1 MCIMKTEMKGGEKMK
16 KTLKISVILAII
28 AMLMLTLTGC
38 GNDSKKKSEN
48 NNLVATKSGEDS
60 FFGKYEETVEISFKD
75 DKADKIVMT
84 RDLEDEEKAESI
96 SSVFEYLD
104 ESEMEGMKVE
114 RDGKKIIIT
123 LEPKTFAEQESLND
137 EDLSRDSLKKELE
150 EDGYTIK

>member
-1 MCIMKTEMKGGEKMK
+1 MK
-16 KTLKISVILAII
+16 KAIKISAILAII
-28 AMLMLTLTGC
+28 VMLMLALTGC
-38 GNDSKKKSEN
+38 GKDESKNKSSNND
-48 NNLVATKSGEDS
+48 NLVATKSGEDS

-75 DKADKIVMT
+75 NKADKIVMT
-84 RDLEDEEKAESI
+84 RELE
-96 SSVFEYLD
+96 EYLD

-150 EDGYTIK
+150 EDGYEIK

>member
-1 MCIMKTEMKGGEKMK
+1 MK
-16 KTLKISVILAII
+16 KAIKISAILAII
-28 AMLMLTLTGC
+28 AMLMLALTGC
-38 GNDSKKKSEN
+38 GKDESKNKSSNND
-48 NNLVATKSGEDS
+48 NLVATKSGEDS

-75 DKADKIVMT
+75 NKADKIVMT
-84 RDLEDEEKAESI
+84 RELEDEEKAESI

-137 EDLSRDSLKKELE
+137 EDLSRDSLKK
-150 EDGYTIK
+150 DKK

>member
-1 MCIMKTEMKGGEKMK
+1 MK
-16 KTLKISVILAII
+16 KAIKISAILVII
-28 AMLMLTLTGC
+28 AMLMLALTGC
-38 GNDSKKKSEN
+38 GKDESKNKSSNND
-48 NNLVATKSGEDS
+48 NLVATKSGEDS

-75 DKADKIVMT
+75 NKADKIVMT
-84 RDLEDEEKAESI
+84 RELEDEEKAESI

-150 EDGYTIK
+150 EDGYEIK

>member
-1 MCIMKTEMKGGEKMK
+1 MK
-16 KTLKISVILAII
+16 KAIKISAILAII
-28 AMLMLTLTGC
+28 AMLMLALTGC
-38 GNDSKKKSEN
+38 GKDESKNKSSNND
-48 NNLVATKSGEDS
+48 NLVATKSGEDS

-75 DKADKIVMT
+75 NKADKIVMT
-84 RDLEDEEKAESI
+84 RELEDEEKAESI

-150 EDGYTIK
+150 EDGYEIK

>member
-1 MCIMKTEMKGGEKMK
+1 MK
-16 KTLKISVILAII
+16 KAIKISAILAII
-28 AMLMLTLTGC
+28 AMLMLALTGC
-38 GNDSKKKSEN
+38 GKDESKNKSSNND
-48 NNLVATKSGEDS
+48 NLVATKNGEDS

-75 DKADKIVMT
+75 NKADKIVMT
-84 RDLEDEEKAESI
+84 RELEDEEKAESI

-150 EDGYTIK
+150 EDGYEIK